1 VTPRRRQGTG
11 EGAVAAAA
19 GDGRPGERGL
29 VDQRRGPRAAGAV
42 TGHVQQQI
50 QHGRDGQ
57 ADRGPTDHIQRVVRP
72 RYTRATAFRIA
83 STNATTAQR
92 RGSTSASSPAMAKV
106 MMACPETKLSPP
118 GCTPRRIASPTV
130 VPRTLPLDQ
139 PLDHPLQG
147 ELAGHHQHQRGRQAP
162 APKGQRADGH
172 DQRHGQHPQVL
183 EGEHGPIQPVG
194 QPVDGV
200 EGARSMGPTRPSAAI
215 TAHTANTARL
225 ATSTMTSRRPRL
237 TAPPLRRRLVGRP
250 TRPHRQPTGT
260 DRKVSRLDA
269 AHRFP
274 RDGGWSAST
283 GGNHAL
289 TMTS

>member
-1 VTPRRRQGTG
+1 
-11 EGAVAAAA
+11 VAAAA

-200 EGARSMGPTRPSAAI
+200 EGGPLDGPDPSVGGDHRAHGEHRQAGHQHHDI
-215 TAHTANTARL
+215 TPTTAHGTSL
-225 ATSTMTSRRPRL
+225 ASTSGRPADQA
-237 TAPPLRRRLVGRP
+237 APPTNRYGSKRSRVWMPLIVSL
-250 TRPHRQPTGT
+250 GT
-260 DRKVSRLDA
+260 A
-269 AHRFP
+269 AGAP
-274 RDGGWSAST
+274 PQVV
-283 GGNHAL
+283 NHAL

>member
-1 VTPRRRQGTG
+1 
-11 EGAVAAAA
+11 VAAAA

-72 RYTRATAFRIA
+72 QIHPGDRVQDRQHERHHRPAPRQHQRQQPGDGEGDDGVPGDK
-83 STNATTAQR
+83 AQPAR
-92 RGSTSASSPAMAKV
+92 VHPAQDRVADRG
-106 MMACPETKLSPP
+106 
-118 GCTPRRIASPTV
+118 
-130 VPRTLPLDQ
+130 PRTLPLDQ

-200 EGARSMGPTRPSAAI
+200 EGGPLDGPDPSVGGDHRAHGEHRQAGHQHHDI
-215 TAHTANTARL
+215 TPTTAHGTSL
-225 ATSTMTSRRPRL
+225 ASTSGRPADQA
-237 TAPPLRRRLVGRP
+237 APPTNR
-250 TRPHRQPTGT
+250 
-260 DRKVSRLDA
+260 
-269 AHRFP
+269 
-274 RDGGWSAST
+274 
-283 GGNHAL
+283 
-289 TMTS
+289 